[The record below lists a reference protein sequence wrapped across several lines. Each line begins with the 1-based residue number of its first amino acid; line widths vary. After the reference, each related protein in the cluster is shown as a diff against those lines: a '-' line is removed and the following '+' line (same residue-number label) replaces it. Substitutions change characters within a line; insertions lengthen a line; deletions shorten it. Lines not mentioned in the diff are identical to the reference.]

1 MNTPHERMNRA
12 DGLPPRIPKGF
23 RVEDANPGNT
33 GRAADGGRPPADFRQ
48 ENDDPRPLFFDE
60 ACLEALSGSSGVGRV
75 TIVTNAPEKIGKYR
89 ITGVIGEGVSGAV
102 FKAFDPSLQRVVA
115 VKSLHLNV
123 PADARAARAFAARL
137 SEQAQAIARVNH
149 PSIVSVHQIDEA
161 DGRAYIAME
170 HVAGLNLAQ
179 WLSVTPLP
187 PQAALLQVMDQLL
200 DALECAHHAGVRHG
214 DVKLTNVIVTSAGL
228 VKLTDFGLARAEGRS
243 GALAGV
249 APEYQTGRL
258 IDHRVDI
265 YAAGAILYRMLVGRD
280 PYSNALADTVADALG
295 GTLRLPSTIAEAQRP
310 PVFDAVVSRALK
322 LDPGQRFNSAAE
334 FRDAL
339 RDATQ
344 VRVPEHGTRAVT
356 IDSSA
361 SATVATIAPMLGE
374 QVSDPFAARR
384 AAPSGKAAGSVPTL
398 TIAIPDSVLK
408 MPSHDPWAHAGAP
421 VAGPVDRPDSALA
434 SDLVSNDDGYAAALQ
449 SQIERNRRASVVS
462 AAAAATAALSAA
474 ADSAAAEPP
483 VVSYARRAPPP
494 SATIPTLMSLPSEVP
509 VGTGT
514 GIVISG
520 PVAQSTS
527 SLGRA
532 LPHGAP
538 DNEQSDHVDLPLA
551 GDGVGIPAEALRRL
565 TRVLSAHFGEMA
577 PEILMRCAPRAGTIP
592 ELHALLLSH
601 AGGGIDKKRLAKQ
614 LKAIAKLPL

>member
-1 MNTPHERMNRA
+1 MA
-12 DGLPPRIPKGF
+12 
-23 RVEDANPGNT
+23 
-33 GRAADGGRPPADFRQ
+33 
-48 ENDDPRPLFFDE
+48 
-60 ACLEALSGSSGVGRV
+60 ALSGSSGVGKV

-89 ITGVIGEGVSGAV
+89 ITGVIGEGVSGIV

-115 VKSLHLNV
+115 VKSLHVNV
-123 PADARAARAFAARL
+123 PPDVRGARAFAARL
-137 SEQAQAIARVNH
+137 AEQAQAIARVNH
-149 PSIVSVHQIDEA
+149 PGIVSVHQVDEA
-161 DGRAYIAME
+161 DGRAFIAME

-214 DVKLTNVIVTSAGL
+214 DLKLSNVIVTSAGL

-243 GALAGV
+243 GTLAGV

-280 PYSNALADTVADALG
+280 PYSNALADTAADALG
-295 GTLRLPSTIAEAQRP
+295 GLLRLPSTIAEAQRP

-322 LDPGQRFNSAAE
+322 LDPGQRFTSAAE

-356 IDSSA
+356 IDPTGSA
-361 SATVATIAPMLGE
+361 AAAGAATVAPMLGE
-374 QVSDPFAARR
+374 QATDVASGRR
-384 AAPSGKAAGSVPTL
+384 AVPSGKAAGSVPTL
-398 TIAIPDSVLK
+398 TIAIPDSVLS
-408 MPSHDPWAHAGAP
+408 MPSHDPWAHGGAP
-421 VAGPVDRPDSALA
+421 VAGPGDRPDSVLA
-434 SDLVSNDDGYAAALQ
+434 TDLVPNDDGYAAALQ
-449 SQIERNRRASVVS
+449 SQVQRNRRASVAS

-474 ADSAAAEPP
+474 AGSAAAEPP
-483 VVSYARRAPPP
+483 VVPYARRAPPP
-494 SATIPTLMSLPSEVP
+494 SATIPTLMSLPGEMP
-509 VGTGT
+509 VGAGT

-520 PVAQSTS
+520 PVAQSMST
-527 SLGRA
+527 LGRA
-532 LPHGAP
+532 LPQGAA
-538 DNEQSDHVDLPLA
+538 EQEQADHLDLPLA